1 MPIQPLSITA
11 SSLVNA
17 LGRGKQA
24 VAEKLAASESGLT
37 QASYP
42 GLEFETWIGQ
52 VEAAAS
58 YPLEAELASF
68 NCRNNRLAKLGL
80 DSDGFREAVAQAKRN
95 YGSHR
100 IGVFMGTS
108 TSGIEETEKA
118 YRNMDKASHRL
129 PADFNMLHTHNIA
142 SVQAYTQASLGLDGI
157 GMTISTACSSSAKV
171 FAAAHRHIM
180 AGFCDAA
187 VVGGVDSLCLT
198 TLYGFNSLQLVSA
211 EPCRPWDQGRQGIN
225 IGEAAGYAL
234 LEKPTDDT
242 LACKL
247 VGYGESSDAYH
258 MSTPHPQGDGAVLAM
273 QQALERAGLDAGAIG
288 YINLHGTATPSND
301 SAEDAGMSRVFHQ
314 PVACSSTKGFT
325 GHTLGAAGITEIL
338 FSCMALETGLLP
350 ANINCRQV
358 DTNFKTSVI
367 LENQHQAIDYAMSNS
382 FGFGGS
388 NCSVIVGRE

>member
-1 MPIQPLSITA
+1 MPIQPFTITA
-11 SSLVNA
+11 ASLVNA
-17 LGRGKQA
+17 LGRGKVA
-24 VAEKLAASESGLT
+24 VAEKIAAGQSGLS
-37 QASYP
+37 QADYP
-42 GLEFETWIGQ
+42 GLEFDTWLGQ

-58 YPLEAELASF
+58 YPLEPELISF
-68 NCRNNRLAKLGL
+68 NCRNNRLAKLAL
-80 DSDGFREAVAQAKRN
+80 DSDGFREAVAAAKQH

-118 YRNMDKASHRL
+118 YRNIDPVSQRL

-142 SVQAYTQASLGLDGI
+142 SVQAYTQASLGLDGA

-180 AGFCDAA
+180 SGFCDAA

-198 TLYGFNSLQLVSA
+198 TLYGFNSLQLVSP
-211 EPCRPWDQGRQGIN
+211 EPCRPWDKDRQGIN

-234 LEKPTDDT
+234 LEKTSDT
-242 LACKL
+242 TVGCKL

-288 YINLHGTATPSND
+288 YINLHGTATASND
-301 SAEDAGMSRVFHQ
+301 SAEDAAVARVFTT
-314 PVACSSTKGFT
+314 PVAASSTKGFT
-325 GHTLGAAGITEIL
+325 GHTLGAAGISEIL
-338 FSCMALETGLLP
+338 FSCLALETGLLP
-350 ANINCRQV
+350 ANINFQQR
-358 DTNFKTSVI
+358 DPDFKTCV
-367 LENQHQAIDYAMSNS
+367 LTENRQQSIDYAMSNS
-382 FGFGGS
+382 FGFGGT
-388 NCSVIVGRE
+388 NCSVIVSR